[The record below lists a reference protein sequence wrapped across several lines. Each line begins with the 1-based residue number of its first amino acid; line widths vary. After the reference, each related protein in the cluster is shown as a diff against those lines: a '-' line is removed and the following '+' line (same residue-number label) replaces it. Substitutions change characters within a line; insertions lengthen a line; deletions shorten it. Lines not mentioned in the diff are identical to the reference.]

1 MEKELSNFGELF
13 IKDVRDNSLFV
24 FEGILSGHMK
34 GVENKNLCEKLNG
47 LSEQELTLI
56 KQIAYKMVDLTI
68 HNTMFF
74 FEQDIDGWKVANPA
88 KNVDDLASTSDGL
101 AGELY
106 SEDGWI
112 EKYSKYHSSL

>member
-1 MEKELSNFGELF
+1 MEKELSDFGELF
-13 IKDVRDNSLFV
+13 IENVRDNSLFV

-34 GVENKNLCEKLNG
+34 GVESKNLCEKLNG
-47 LSEQELTLI
+47 LSAQELALI

-74 FEQDIDGWKVANPA
+74 FEQGIDGWKISNSE
-88 KNVDDLASTSDGL
+88 KNVDDLTSISDGL

-106 SEDGWI
+106 TEDGWI
-112 EKYSKYHSSL
+112 EKYSKYKLET